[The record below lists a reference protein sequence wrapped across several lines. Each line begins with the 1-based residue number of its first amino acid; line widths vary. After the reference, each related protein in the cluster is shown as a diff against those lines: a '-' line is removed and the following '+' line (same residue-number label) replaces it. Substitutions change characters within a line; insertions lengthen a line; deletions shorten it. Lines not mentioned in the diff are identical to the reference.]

1 MKRLLLFISIL
12 LINHQAI
19 ASSTAQGWRW
29 YNEPHKRKII
39 KPKPAPIQRPT
50 VTVTQTPPPRAMTST
65 EQMNWFHGY
74 MNELKNRA
82 VINPTLDNVLSFMRV
97 SKYIDGKTTDFG
109 MTWKQALLVDP
120 SLSYRLK
127 HPTESLARQTQN
139 AEVKAQKAAAVKALA
154 SQGYGLFFAYKG
166 KEALN
171 KQLAPSIQA
180 FADEYGI
187 ELLGITLDGQELTS
201 IRENRQNHNTLEIK
215 AEPALLLVNPNT
227 GSIKPLSYGFIS
239 QEELL
244 GRFLNAATNFAPD
257 F

>member
-1 MKRLLLFISIL
+1 MLRTTLLIPLLLISQSL
-12 LINHQAI
+12 HADN
-19 ASSTAQGWRW
+19 TAQGWRW
-29 YNEPHKRKII
+29 YNEPHHKII
-39 KPKPAPIQRPT
+39 KPKPIMPNRPT
-50 VTVTQTPPPRAMTST
+50 VTVTTTPPPRTMTAT

-74 MNELKNRA
+74 FNEVKNRA
-82 VINPTLDNVLSFMRV
+82 VIDPSLANVLEIMRLNQ
-97 SKYIDGKTTDFG
+97 YIDGKTTDFG
-109 MTWKQALLVDP
+109 MTWKQALVTDP
-120 SLSYRLK
+120 NLSYRLK

-139 AEVKAQKAAAVKALA
+139 AQVRAIKANAVKTLVNE
-154 SQGYGLFFAYKG
+154 GYGLFFVYKG
-166 KEALN
+166 DEPLN

-187 ELLGITLDGQELTS
+187 DVLGVSLDGNQLPS
-201 IRENRQNHNTLEIK
+201 IRHNRLNKGKLRVE

-227 GSIKPLSYGFIS
+227 NTIKPLAYGFIS

>member
-1 MKRLLLFISIL
+1 MIRTTLLIPLLLISTNL
-12 LINHQAI
+12 HADN
-19 ASSTAQGWRW
+19 TAQGWRW
-29 YNEPHKRKII
+29 YNEPRPAVI
-39 KPKPAPIQRPT
+39 KPKPITPKRPT
-50 VTVTQTPPPRAMTST
+50 ATVTTTPPPRTLSAT

-74 MNELKNRA
+74 FNEIKNKA
-82 VINPTLDNVLSFMRV
+82 VIDPSLANVLDIMRLNH
-97 SKYIDGKTTDFG
+97 YIDGKTTDFG
-109 MTWKQALLVDP
+109 MTWKQALVTDP

-139 AEVKAQKAAAVKALA
+139 AQVNAIKANAVRTLA
-154 SQGYGLFFAYKG
+154 HDGYGLFFVYKG
-166 KEALN
+166 DEPLN

-187 ELLGITLDGQELTS
+187 ELLGVSLDGKKLPS
-201 IRENRQNHNTLEIK
+201 IRHNRLNKGKLKVE

-227 GSIKPLSYGFIS
+227 NTIKPLAYGFIS